1 MEYIV
6 TVASSDREPLLEAIR
21 SMENIIMS
29 EQELNGYLE
38 MDDFSIKMEVKND

>member
-6 TVASSDREPLLEAIR
+6 TVASSDRESLLEAIG

-38 MDDFSIKMEVKND
+38 MDDFLSKWR